1 MSKDKNEK
9 YVHIGSMIKQ
19 KFIEKSMTIKEFSG
33 KINCDRTTVYDIFK
47 RKSIDTEKLIK
58 ISQVLNFD
66 FINEVY
72 LKQDTVETDKP
83 PQTIFIAVE
92 IDKTNL
98 QKIELPDN
106 FIKLV
111 KDYL

>member
-1 MSKDKNEK
+1 MHKDKNEK
-9 YVHIGSMIKQ
+9 YGHIGSMIKQ
-19 KFIEKSMTIKEFSG
+19 KVVEKSMTIKEFSD

-72 LKQDTVETDKP
+72 LKQGAVEIDKP
-83 PQTIFIAVE
+83 PQTVFIAVE
-92 IDKTNL
+92 INKTNL
-98 QKIELPDN
+98 QKIDLPDN

-111 KDYL
+111 KDSL